1 MRLQAIKLS
10 GFKSFVDPT
19 TVRFPSN
26 LCAVVG
32 PNGCGKSNIIDAVRW
47 VMGESSAKNLRGE
60 SMADVIFNGSTSRKP
75 IGQAS
80 IELRF
85 DNTEGKL
92 TGEYAAYS
100 EISIQRKVTRDGQ
113 SSYYLNGQKCRRK
126 DITDIFL
133 GTGLGPRSYSIIEQ
147 GMISQLVEA
156 KPDELRVYIEEAAG
170 ISKYKERRR
179 ETERRIS
186 HTKENL
192 DRLSDIREELDRQLH
207 HLQRQ
212 ARAAERYKKL
222 KKEERY
228 LEAQLQGLHWNTI
241 NSEAGKKEDNIS
253 KLEIELEARIAEHRS
268 IDTEIE
274 KHRDQQVELSENS
287 NEVQKRYYDLGTEIA
302 RIEESTQHQQER
314 NRQWAIDLEGVMK
327 DWRSVEADMAA
338 DHQKVTELSESIKT
352 TDPQVD
358 VAQEKET
365 VSGRLLLNAEQQM
378 QQWQLK
384 WDEFNHHAAEPRQQ
398 AEVEQSR
405 IRHLEESIQR
415 LDERLVNLQKEN
427 LSLKNVSFGEKITPL
442 ESQQLEKEAE
452 IDVSQDKIS
461 RLVSAIDQQR
471 VVNQDCSRDLDQSR
485 SELQR
490 SNGRLASLE
499 ALQQAALGQQDHAGV
514 EWLERHSLSGSK
526 RLAEGLRVQDGWEQ
540 AVETVLGKHLQA
552 VCVEGID
559 AVSTLLGDFEKG
571 SLGFLEMSGEFVT
584 QTAPTGDN
592 SLSAATPLSTC
603 IEAEWNVAP
612 LLHGIYIA
620 DDLSSAMQM
629 RNSLADD
636 QSIVTREGLWIGRNW
651 LRVHKEDDADAGVIR
666 RQQELQDLSAVIEQ
680 LELKV
685 DQASSQ
691 LDTGT
696 AQLQAHEKE
705 RDEEQLTLSEQQ
717 TGLHEMKAELSAL
730 RVQLDKSNSDLQRTQ
745 NEMAESRVQLEKDR
759 QNLSVARS
767 SLEEA
772 LDLMEQN
779 EIQREKFL
787 AEREENQKILEETRQ
802 SARDD
807 KDSAHLLALEKQSI
821 SNQLHSTQQAMERL
835 TGQLATLEHRKA
847 DLQDSIEQSKEPLE
861 SLKTELAAQLQ
872 KRLIVEQEL
881 TSVRQSVES
890 VEHNLR
896 ELEAKR
902 SNTEEQTEQVRAG
915 LSQVK
920 MEWQALEVRRTSLRE
935 QLEKE
940 SFNLEEILQ
949 ELPEDAT
956 ETAWEAEL
964 TRMSSR
970 IQRLGA
976 INLAAIEEYEIQS
989 ERKQYLDAQDE
1000 DLESALSIL
1009 QNAIRKIDKET
1020 RTRFKE
1026 TFDHVNGKLQLL
1038 FPKLFGGG
1046 HAYLEMTGDDLLDTG
1061 VGFMARPPGKRNA
1074 SIHLLSGGE
1083 KALTAIALVF
1093 SIFSLNPAPFCM
1105 LDEVD
1110 APLDDANVQRYS
1122 DLVEEMS
1129 RTVQFI
1135 YITHNKIS
1143 MEMAHQLMGVTM
1155 HEAGVSRLVTV
1166 DVDEAVALAAV

>member
-92 TGEYAAYS
+92 TGEYASYS

-113 SSYYLNGQKCRRK
+113 SIYYLNGQKCRRK

-228 LEAQLQGLHWNTI
+228 LEAQLQGLRWSSI
-241 NSEAGKKEDNIS
+241 NAEAGKQEDNIR

-274 KHRDQQVELSENS
+274 KHRDQQVELSEKS

-302 RIEESTQHQQER
+302 RIEESAQHQQER
-314 NRQWAIDLEGVMK
+314 NRQWKIDLEGVMN
-327 DWRSVEADMAA
+327 DWKSVETDMAA
-338 DHQKVTELSESIKT
+338 DREKVAELSESIKT
-352 TDPQVD
+352 TGPQVD

-365 VSGRLLLNAEQQM
+365 VSGRLLLSAEEQM

-427 LSLKNVSFGEKITPL
+427 QALNNVSFGEEIAPL
-442 ESQQLEKEAE
+442 ESLQLEKQAE
-452 IDVSQDKIS
+452 IDVSQEKIS
-461 RLVSAIDQQR
+461 KLVNAIEQQR
-471 VVNQDCSRDLDQSR
+471 VLNQDCSRDLDQTR

-490 SNGRLASLE
+490 SNGRFASLE

-514 EWLERHSLSGSK
+514 EWLERHNLSGLK
-526 RLAEGLRVQDGWEQ
+526 RLAEELRVQDGWEQ

-559 AVSTLLGDFEKG
+559 AVSTLLGDFAKG
-571 SLGFLEMSGEFVT
+571 SLGFLEMSGEPGP
-584 QTAPTGDN
+584 QTVPATEN
-592 SLSAATPLSTC
+592 SLASATLLASC
-603 IEAEWNVAP
+603 IETEWDLAP
-612 LLHGIYIA
+612 LLNGIYIA
-620 DDLSSAMQM
+620 EDLPSAMQM
-629 RNSLADD
+629 RHSLAVD
-636 QSIVTREGLWIGRNW
+636 QSIITRDGLWIGRNW
-651 LRVHKEDDADAGVIR
+651 LRVHKEDDAEAGVIR
-666 RQQELQDLSAVIEQ
+666 RQQELQDLSAGIGR
-680 LELKV
+680 LESKV
-685 DQASSQ
+685 DQVSSQ
-691 LDTGT
+691 LDAGT

-705 RDEEQLTLSEQQ
+705 RDEVQLTLSRQQ
-717 TGLHEMKAELSAL
+717 TGLHELKAELSAL
-730 RVQLDKSNSDLQRTQ
+730 RVQLEKSNSDLQRTE
-745 NEMAESRVQLEKDR
+745 NEIEESRVQLETDR
-759 QNLSVARS
+759 QSLSVARS

-779 EIQREKFL
+779 EIQRERFL
-787 AEREENQKILEETRQ
+787 AEREDNQKILEETRQ
-802 SARDD
+802 RARDD

-821 SNQLHSTQQAMERL
+821 NNQLHSTQQAMERL
-835 TGQLATLEHRKA
+835 TGQLATLEQRKV
-847 DLQDSIEQSKEPLE
+847 DLQESIEQSKAPLE

-890 VEHNLR
+890 VEHSLR

-902 SNTEEQTEQVRAG
+902 SNTEEQTEQVRSG

-920 MEWQALEVRRTSLRE
+920 MEWQALDVRRTSLRE

-940 SFNLEEILQ
+940 SFNLEEIIS

-956 ETAWEAEL
+956 ETSWEAEL

-976 INLAAIEEYEIQS
+976 INLAAIEEYEVQS
-989 ERKQYLDAQDE
+989 ERKQYLDAQNE